1 MDSAFS
7 LYLKEMSSG
16 PTSTYSVILYI
27 GRLEGNSLTTVLLYT
42 LSLVLVETSAA
53 NLTQS

>member
-1 MDSAFS
+1 MDSALS

-27 GRLEGNSLTTVLLYT
+27 GRLEGNSLITSTV
-42 LSLVLVETSAA
+42 V
-53 NLTQS
+53 